1 MPTTSPAIT
10 IPQNSSM
17 KSIMTIPPAPQTHHI
32 GCIPQPQSGTR
43 SWASA
48 APGARAAPDPTSH
61 HLARRNIVGPPLLTS
76 HHEDATIAY
85 GALDRRVWQH
95 RRLHRTC
102 ATPVVKPTKYPAR
115 GVLHDFVPQTSKR
128 LDRERPQVD
137 RSVEQFTVCPGHA
150 GEPHPGSR
158 FRPSGHGPHTALAPR
173 WLIASAHAEGRAPLN
188 GRAHLGAIRPSPL
201 SCCHPTS
208 SRTSFPDLGH
218 SATSVSRPGLQP
230 PHSLE

>member
-32 GCIPQPQSGTR
+32 GCIPQPHSGTR

-128 LDRERPQVD
+128 LDRERD
-137 RSVEQFTVCPGHA
+137 RKSTRLNSSHLVISYAVFC
-150 GEPHPGSR
+150 
-158 FRPSGHGPHTALAPR
+158 LKKK
-173 WLIASAHAEGRAPLN
+173 IRAN
-188 GRAHLGAIRPSPL
+188 TR
-201 SCCHPTS
+201 
-208 SRTSFPDLGH
+208 
-218 SATSVSRPGLQP
+218 
-230 PHSLE
+230 

>member
-95 RRLHRTC
+95 RRLHRTELSLK
-102 ATPVVKPTKYPAR
+102 VV
-115 GVLHDFVPQTSKR
+115 DE
-128 LDRERPQVD
+128 RERRRTLLGKLNTTPQ
-137 RSVEQFTVCPGHA
+137 
-150 GEPHPGSR
+150 
-158 FRPSGHGPHTALAPR
+158 
-173 WLIASAHAEGRAPLN
+173 
-188 GRAHLGAIRPSPL
+188 
-201 SCCHPTS
+201 
-208 SRTSFPDLGH
+208 
-218 SATSVSRPGLQP
+218 RPGATRGERYATCAEAYHCEDGSTGGAP
-230 PHSLE
+230 GRGDAR